1 MMRRREFVAMLGGA
15 AAWPL
20 GTRAQ
25 QAGGPMI
32 GFLNFGSP
40 EPNVRTVAA
49 FRQGLAEAGYID
61 GQNVTIEFRW
71 ANYQN
76 RVVPGLVADL
86 IRQPPAVLVATGA
99 ISPALAAKAATS
111 TIPIVF
117 ASGGDPVKYGLVTSL
132 NRPGGNVTGVAFP
145 SVELAGKRLGL
156 LSELVPQARAVAY
169 LSPDPRS
176 LTFEQQRSDMLAAAR
191 ALGLQV
197 IAVEANSDRDF
208 EQAFATFVQRGAD
221 ALVVGIAPFLFGVP
235 GNRDKI
241 LELAAR
247 YKIPAMYPNRSDAVS
262 GGLMSYNAD
271 VLGLFRQLGVQ
282 YVGQIL
288 KGAKPADLPVQQP
301 TKFELVINL
310 KTAKAL
316 GLKIPRALLVQADEV
331 IE

>member
-1 MMRRREFVAMLGGA
+1 MTTRRKFISVLGGA
-15 AAWPL
+15 PAWPL
-20 GTRAQ
+20 AARAQ
-25 QAGGPMI
+25 QRGRPMI
-32 GFLNFGSP
+32 GFLGAGSY
-40 EPNVRTVAA
+40 EANARSVAA

-61 GQNVTIEFRW
+61 GQNVTIEFHW
-71 ANYQN
+71 ANNQG
-76 RVVPGLVADL
+76 RLIPGLAADL
-86 IRQPPAVLVATGA
+86 IRRQPAVLVATGA
-99 ISPALAAKAATS
+99 LSPVLAAKAATS

-117 ASGGDPVKYGLVTSL
+117 ASGGDPVKYGLVASL
-132 NRPGGNVTGVAFP
+132 NRPGGNITGVTFL
-145 SVELAGKRLGL
+145 SEELAGKRLSL
-156 LSELVPQARAVAY
+156 LRELVPQARAVAY
-169 LSPDPRS
+169 LSPDSRV

-191 ALGLQV
+191 GLGLQV

-208 EQAFATFVQRGAD
+208 EPAFATFAQRGAD

-247 YKIPAMYPNRSDAVS
+247 HKIPAMYPNRSDAVS
-262 GGLMSYNAD
+262 GGLVSYSAD
-271 VLGLFRQLGVQ
+271 ALDLYRQLGVH

-288 KGAKPADLPVQQP
+288 RGAKPADLPVQQP

-316 GLKIPRALLVQADEV
+316 GLQISPVMLVQAAEV

>member
-1 MMRRREFVAMLGGA
+1 
-15 AAWPL
+15 
-20 GTRAQ
+20 
-25 QAGGPMI
+25 MI
-32 GFLNFGSP
+32 GFLGAGSP
-40 EPNVRTVAA
+40 EPNARNVAA

-76 RVVPGLVADL
+76 RLVPGLAADL
-86 IRQPPAVLVATGA
+86 IRRQPAVLVATGA

-117 ASGGDPVKYGLVTSL
+117 ASGGDPVKYGLVASL
-132 NRPGGNVTGVAFP
+132 NRPGGNITGVTL
-145 SVELAGKRLGL
+145 SEELAGKRLGL
-156 LSELVPQARAVAY
+156 LRELVLKARAVAY
-169 LSPDPRS
+169 LSPDSRI
-176 LTFEQQRSDMLAAAR
+176 LTFEQQRSDIVAAAR
-191 ALGLQV
+191 ALGLQI

-208 EQAFATFVQRGAD
+208 EPAFATFVQRGAD

-235 GNRDKI
+235 SNRDKI

-247 YKIPAMYPNRSDAVS
+247 HKIPAMYPNRSDAVS
-262 GGLMSYNAD
+262 GGLMSYSAD
-271 VLGLFRQLGVQ
+271 VQGSYRLLGVH

-288 KGAKPADLPVQQP
+288 RGAKPADLPVQQP

-316 GLKIPRALLVQADEV
+316 GLEIPPVLLVQAEEV